1 MIGRVS
7 LLPEST
13 KSDGEWRHC
22 AILPSYVSIRPKW
35 EMPRPLM
42 YLDVRSDWLSHVDE
56 IPRALVAAN
65 AVASLETLE
74 LSPRHQHRKAQLL
87 FTVRGIINCEV
98 EDAVWI
104 VPPKCAVWIPGGLPH
119 TVFGSGEVECISLFI
134 DPPETPD
141 LPSGCCTVTVSGFLR
156 HLLMRAN
163 AIPELY
169 DVDGPDGRIV
179 SVIFD
184 ELAVAPVEDLRLPIP
199 GDPRLKKLTDLLI
212 AAPADHAT
220 VAEWASRIALSE
232 RSLSRLLAEELGM
245 SFGRWRRQL
254 HVVLALRYLSA
265 GQTVQAVA
273 MDLGYESASSFV
285 TMFRKMVGKPP
296 SRYLLER
303 LRPMARHD
311 GEA

>member
-1 MIGRVS
+1 
-7 LLPEST
+7 
-13 KSDGEWRHC
+13 
-22 AILPSYVSIRPKW
+22 
-35 EMPRPLM
+35 M

-74 LSPRHQHRKAQLL
+74 RSPRHHHRKAQLL

-104 VPPKCAVWIPGGLPH
+104 VPPQCAVWIPGGLPH
-119 TVFGSGEVECISLFI
+119 AVFGSGEVECISLFI
-134 DPPETPD
+134 EAPETAN
-141 LPSGCCTVTVSGFLR
+141 LPNQCCTITVSSFFR
-156 HLLMRAN
+156 ALLMRAN
-163 AIPELY
+163 ELPERY

-184 ELAVAPVEDLRLPIP
+184 ELAAAPVEDLRLPIP
-199 GDPRLKKLTDLLI
+199 GDPRLKRLADLLI

-220 VAEWASRIALSE
+220 VAEWAARIAVSE
-232 RSLSRLLAEELGM
+232 RSLSRLLAEQVGM

-254 HVVLALRYLSA
+254 HVVLALRRLSA
-265 GQTVQAVA
+265 GETVQAVA

-296 SRYLLER
+296 SRYLFER
-303 LRPMARHD
+303 LRAAPYDH
-311 GEA
+311 GER

>member
-1 MIGRVS
+1 M
-7 LLPEST
+7 
-13 KSDGEWRHC
+13 
-22 AILPSYVSIRPKW
+22 YV
-35 EMPRPLM
+35 
-42 YLDVRSDWLSHVDE
+42 DVRSDWLSYVDE

-74 LSPRHQHRKAQLL
+74 HSSAHQHQKAQLL
-87 FTVRGIINCEV
+87 FAVRGVINCEV
-98 EDAVWI
+98 EGAVLI
-104 VPPKCAVWIPGGLPH
+104 VPPQCAVWIPGGLPH

-134 DPPETPD
+134 EPPEASN
-141 LPSGCCTVTVSGFLR
+141 LPNECCTITVSSFFC

-163 AIPELY
+163 ELPERY

-184 ELAVAPVEDLRLPIP
+184 ELAAAPVEDLRLPIP
-199 GDPRLKKLTDLLI
+199 SDPRLKKLANLLI

-220 VAEWASRIALSE
+220 VAEWASRIAVSE
-232 RSLSRLLAEELGM
+232 RSLNRMLAEQVGM
-245 SFGRWRRQL
+245 SFSRWRRQL
-254 HVVLALRYLSA
+254 HIVLALRRLSA
-265 GQTVQAVA
+265 GQKVQAVA

-303 LRPMARHD
+303 LRPAPHD
-311 GEA
+311 HGER

>member
-1 MIGRVS
+1 
-7 LLPEST
+7 
-13 KSDGEWRHC
+13 
-22 AILPSYVSIRPKW
+22 
-35 EMPRPLM
+35 M
-42 YLDVRSDWLSHVDE
+42 YLDVHSDWLSHVDQV
-56 IPRALVAAN
+56 PRALVAAN

-74 LSPRHQHRKAQLL
+74 QSPRHRHQKAQLL
-87 FTVRGIINCEV
+87 FTVRGVINCEV

-104 VPPKCAVWIPGGLPH
+104 VPPQCAVWIPGGLPH
-119 TVFGSGEVECISLFI
+119 AVFGSGEVECISLFI
-134 DPPETPD
+134 EPPASAN
-141 LPSGCCTVTVSGFLR
+141 LPTECCTITVSRFFR
-156 HLLMRAN
+156 ALLMRAN
-163 AIPELY
+163 ALPELY

-199 GDPRLKKLTDLLI
+199 SDSRLKKLTDLLI

-232 RSLSRLLAEELGM
+232 RSLSRMLTEQVGM

-254 HVVLALRYLSA
+254 HIILALRRLSA
-265 GQTVQAVA
+265 GQTVQTVA

-303 LRPMARHD
+303 LRPAAHD
-311 GEA
+311 HGE

>member
-1 MIGRVS
+1 MHV
-7 LLPEST
+7 
-13 KSDGEWRHC
+13 
-22 AILPSYVSIRPKW
+22 
-35 EMPRPLM
+35 
-42 YLDVRSDWLSHVDE
+42 DVRSDWLCYVDE

-65 AVASLETLE
+65 AVANLEALE
-74 LSPRHQHRKAQLL
+74 QSPRHHHQKAQLL
-87 FTVRGIINCEV
+87 FTVRGVINCEV

-104 VPPKCAVWIPGGLPH
+104 VPPQCAVWIPGGLPH

-134 DPPETPD
+134 EPPDAPK
-141 LPSGCCTVTVSGFLR
+141 LPSECCTITVSSFLR
-156 HLLMRAN
+156 HLLVRAN
-163 AIPELY
+163 ELPERY

-184 ELAVAPVEDLRLPIP
+184 ELAVARVEDLRLPIP
-199 GDPRLKKLTDLLI
+199 SDSRLKKLTDLLI

-220 VAEWASRIALSE
+220 VAEWASRVALSE
-232 RSLSRLLAEELGM
+232 RSLNRMLAEQVGM

-273 MDLGYESASSFV
+273 MDLGYEGASSFV

-303 LRPMARHD
+303 LRPSPHD
-311 GEA
+311 HGGD

>member
-1 MIGRVS
+1 M
-7 LLPEST
+7 
-13 KSDGEWRHC
+13 
-22 AILPSYVSIRPKW
+22 YVD
-35 EMPRPLM
+35 LH
-42 YLDVRSDWLSHVDE
+42 SDWLSHVDE
-56 IPRALVAAN
+56 LPRALVAAN
-65 AVASLETLE
+65 AVANLEALEQSL
-74 LSPRHQHRKAQLL
+74 RHHHRKAQLL
-87 FTVRGIINCEV
+87 FTVRGVINCEV

-104 VPPKCAVWIPGGLPH
+104 VPPHCAVWIPGGLPH

-134 DPPETPD
+134 EPPGSPN
-141 LPSGCCTVTVSGFLR
+141 LPNACCTVTVSGLFR
-156 HLLMRAN
+156 HLLMRATDL
-163 AIPELY
+163 PELY

-184 ELAVAPVEDLRLPIP
+184 ELAAAPVEDLRLPIP
-199 GDPRLKKLTDLLI
+199 SDSRLKKLTDLLI

-232 RSLSRLLAEELGM
+232 RSLSRMLAEQVGM

-254 HVVLALRYLSA
+254 HVVLALRHLSA

-303 LRPMARHD
+303 LRPAPHD
-311 GEA
+311 HGER

>member
-1 MIGRVS
+1 M
-7 LLPEST
+7 
-13 KSDGEWRHC
+13 
-22 AILPSYVSIRPKW
+22 YV
-35 EMPRPLM
+35 
-42 YLDVRSDWLSHVDE
+42 DVRSDWLSHVDE

-65 AVASLETLE
+65 AVASLATLE
-74 LSPRHQHRKAQLL
+74 QSPRHKHQKAQLL
-87 FTVRGIINCEV
+87 FTVRGVINCEV

-104 VPPKCAVWIPGGLPH
+104 VPPQCAVWIPGGLAH

-134 DPPETPD
+134 EPPGVPP
-141 LPSGCCTVTVSGFLR
+141 LPTECCTITVSGLLR

-163 AIPELY
+163 ELPERY
-169 DVDGPDGRIV
+169 DIDGPDGRIV

-232 RSLSRLLAEELGM
+232 RSLNRMLAEQVGM

-254 HVVLALRYLSA
+254 HIVLALRHLSA
-265 GQTVQAVA
+265 GRTVQAVA

-303 LRPMARHD
+303 LKPTSRDHRAR
-311 GEA
+311 

>member
-1 MIGRVS
+1 
-7 LLPEST
+7 
-13 KSDGEWRHC
+13 
-22 AILPSYVSIRPKW
+22 
-35 EMPRPLM
+35 M
-42 YLDVRSDWLSHVDE
+42 YLDVRSDWLAYVDE

-65 AVASLETLE
+65 AVASLEALE
-74 LSPRHQHRKAQLL
+74 QLPRHQHQKAQLL
-87 FTVRGIINCEV
+87 FAVRDVINCEV

-104 VPPKCAVWIPGGLPH
+104 VPPQCAVWIPGGLPH
-119 TVFGSGEVECISLFI
+119 TAYGSGEVECISLFI
-134 DPPETPD
+134 DPSEGPN
-141 LPSGCCTVTVSGFLR
+141 LPTECCTITVSSFLR

-163 AIPELY
+163 ALPELY
-169 DVDGPDGRIV
+169 DVAGPDGRIV

-232 RSLSRLLAEELGM
+232 RSLNRLLAQEVGM

-254 HVVLALRYLSA
+254 HIVLALRRLSA
-265 GQTVQAVA
+265 GQSVQSVA

-296 SRYLLER
+296 SRYLHER
-303 LRPMARHD
+303 LRSAPHDD
-311 GEA
+311 GEQ

>member
-1 MIGRVS
+1 
-7 LLPEST
+7 
-13 KSDGEWRHC
+13 
-22 AILPSYVSIRPKW
+22 
-35 EMPRPLM
+35 M

-56 IPRALVAAN
+56 VPRALVAAS
-65 AVASLETLE
+65 AVANLGALEQ
-74 LSPRHQHRKAQLL
+74 SPRHHHKKAQLL
-87 FTVRGIINCEV
+87 FTVRGVINCEV

-104 VPPKCAVWIPGGLPH
+104 VPPQCAVWIPGGLPH

-134 DPPETPD
+134 DPPEAPN
-141 LPSGCCTVTVSGFLR
+141 LPTECCTVTVSNFLR
-156 HLLMRAN
+156 QLLMRAN
-163 AIPELY
+163 VLPELY
-169 DVDGPDGRIV
+169 DIDGPDGRIV

-232 RSLSRLLAEELGM
+232 RSLSRLLAKEVGM

-254 HVVLALRYLSA
+254 HIVLALRQLST
-265 GQTVQAVA
+265 GRTVQAVA

-303 LRPMARHD
+303 RRPVLHD
-311 GEA
+311 RGEG

>member
-1 MIGRVS
+1 M
-7 LLPEST
+7 
-13 KSDGEWRHC
+13 
-22 AILPSYVSIRPKW
+22 YVD
-35 EMPRPLM
+35 L
-42 YLDVRSDWLSHVDE
+42 RSDWLSYVDE
-56 IPRALVAAN
+56 LPRPLVTAN
-65 AVASLETLE
+65 AVANLEALE
-74 LSPRHQHRKAQLL
+74 QSPRHHHQKAQLL
-87 FTVRGIINCEV
+87 FTVRGVINCEV

-104 VPPKCAVWIPGGLPH
+104 VPPHCAVWIPGGLPH

-134 DPPETPD
+134 QPPEAPK
-141 LPSGCCTVTVSGFLR
+141 LPSDCCTVTVSSFFR

-163 AIPELY
+163 TLPELY
-169 DVDGPDGRIV
+169 DVNGPDGRIV

-199 GDPRLKKLTDLLI
+199 SDSRLKKLTDLLI

-232 RSLSRLLAEELGM
+232 RSLSRMLVEEVGM

-254 HVVLALRYLSA
+254 HVVLALRRLSA

-296 SRYLLER
+296 NRYLLER
-303 LRPMARHD
+303 LRPAPHEH
-311 GEA
+311 GER

>member
-1 MIGRVS
+1 
-7 LLPEST
+7 
-13 KSDGEWRHC
+13 
-22 AILPSYVSIRPKW
+22 
-35 EMPRPLM
+35 M

-56 IPRALVAAN
+56 VPRALVAAN
-65 AVASLETLE
+65 AIAKLEALE
-74 LSPRHQHRKAQLL
+74 HSPRHHHQKAQLL
-87 FTVRGIINCEV
+87 FTVRGVINCEV

-104 VPPKCAVWIPGGLPH
+104 VPPQCAVWIPGGLPH

-134 DPPETPD
+134 DPPQSAN
-141 LPSGCCTVTVSGFLR
+141 LPGECCTITVSSFFR
-156 HLLMRAN
+156 ELLMRAN
-163 AIPELY
+163 ALPELY
-169 DVDGPDGRIV
+169 DEGGPDGRIV
-179 SVIFD
+179 SVILD

-212 AAPADHAT
+212 AAPSDHAS
-220 VAEWASRIALSE
+220 VAEWASRVALSE
-232 RSLSRLLAEELGM
+232 RSLSRLLAEEVGM

-254 HVVLALRYLSA
+254 HVVLALRQLSA

-303 LRPMARHD
+303 LRPAPNDR
-311 GEA
+311 GQR